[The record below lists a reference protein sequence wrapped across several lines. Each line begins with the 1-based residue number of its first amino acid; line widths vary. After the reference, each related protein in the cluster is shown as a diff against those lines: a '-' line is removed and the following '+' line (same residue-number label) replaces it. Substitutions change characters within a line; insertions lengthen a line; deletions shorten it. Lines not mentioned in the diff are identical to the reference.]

1 MTAQAK
7 RRFDYPLVST
17 SMSGLYH
24 RAIGSFARARDTAA
38 LVSIGVSME
47 VPLRSA
53 TQQHGAAASAHE
65 SWIATLL
72 AFTAGCTDT
81 IGFVAL
87 YGLFTAHVTGNFVL
101 LGASIAEHRSG
112 VLAKLLALPVFI
124 AAVAGAR
131 LYESSRKRHGGSPA
145 IPLLGTELVFL
156 GGFLAVGMIA
166 MPAADADAP
175 LAVVAGFMGV
185 IAMGIQN
192 SLSRTTFSTM
202 SPTTVMTGNVT
213 QLTIDAVDL
222 LASSEP
228 ELRAK
233 TVAQVRK
240 FALPVIAFAIGAGV
254 GGLGFWRFGFL
265 AAALPMASVLAV
277 ILVLL
282 SRRPRN

>member
-1 MTAQAK
+1 MNQSAT
-7 RRFDYPLVST
+7 PE
-17 SMSGLYH
+17 H
-24 RAIGSFARARDTAA
+24 RA
-38 LVSIGVSME
+38 
-47 VPLRSA
+47 
-53 TQQHGAAASAHE
+53 QASAHE

-112 VLAKLLALPVFI
+112 VIAKLLALPVFI

-131 LYESSRKRHGGSPA
+131 VFESRRTRRGGAAA

-156 GGFLAVGMIA
+156 GGFLAIGLVAI
-166 MPAADADAP
+166 PAADADAP

-185 IAMGIQN
+185 VAMGIQN
-192 SLSRTTFSTM
+192 SLSRTTFSAL

-222 LASSEP
+222 LECSESGV
-228 ELRAK
+228 RAR
-233 TVAQVRK
+233 TLAQFRK
-240 FALPVIAFAIGAGV
+240 LALPVIAFAVGAGA

-277 ILVLL
+277 MLVLH
-282 SRRPRN
+282 SRRART